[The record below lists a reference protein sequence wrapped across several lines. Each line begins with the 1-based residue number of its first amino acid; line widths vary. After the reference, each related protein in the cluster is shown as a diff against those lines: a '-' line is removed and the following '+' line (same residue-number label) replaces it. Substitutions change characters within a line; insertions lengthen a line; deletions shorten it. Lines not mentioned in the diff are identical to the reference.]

1 MKGERGVK
9 VRLEGLGA
17 EKLLNVLWKEG
28 IYLTG
33 IRRTPKRGVEVTV
46 PQAHFHRVGE
56 EAREKGF
63 QMTVLSASYQ
73 QKIKKA
79 LRKRWGI
86 GAGMAAGL
94 CLAVF
99 MLSCVWQVEMV
110 DAGKYA
116 GEVRLFLEEKNIR
129 PWMRQKDVDTTELQE
144 QLLWRLPEVK
154 WVFVKMTGVK
164 LQVKLEEGVAARQE
178 KEGSGDIVAAMDGV
192 MERLTVFSGTA
203 MCKEGDVVHKGQV
216 LIKGE
221 ETDKDGQVRRVQAQG
236 QAMARVWVRESIRMR
251 TDEMMT
257 TPTGR
262 MEERVLFQTPFGVY
276 TFEKE
281 PDYLMADREYT
292 AYPLP
297 GAWVPV
303 TVIRERM
310 YECSGEWTERNMQE
324 VALEGEKAA
333 KEALVRAWPET
344 ADLDKTTKISMIE
357 RGTIEVAA
365 FAQMTKDIAQ
375 YGNQP

>member
-1 MKGERGVK
+1 M
-9 VRLEGLGA
+9 
-17 EKLLNVLWKEG
+17 
-28 IYLTG
+28 
-33 IRRTPKRGVEVTV
+33 
-46 PQAHFHRVGE
+46 
-56 EAREKGF
+56 
-63 QMTVLSASYQ
+63 
-73 QKIKKA
+73 
-79 LRKRWGI
+79 
-86 GAGMAAGL
+86 
-94 CLAVF
+94 
-99 MLSCVWQVEMV
+99 
-110 DAGKYA
+110 
-116 GEVRLFLEEKNIR
+116 
-129 PWMRQKDVDTTELQE
+129 
-144 QLLWRLPEVK
+144 
-154 WVFVKMTGVK
+154 
-164 LQVKLEEGVAARQE
+164 VAAE
-178 KEGSGDIVAAMDGV
+178 DGGL
-192 MERLTVFSGTA
+192 ERVTVFSGTA

-216 LIKGE
+216 LIRGE
-221 ETDKDGQVRRVQAQG
+221 ETDKDGQVRQVQAQG

-251 TDEMMT
+251 TEEMMT

-262 MEERVLFQTPFGVY
+262 MEERFLFRTPFGVY

-357 RGTIEVAA
+357 RGIIEVAA

>member
-1 MKGERGVK
+1 MKGDRGVK

-17 EKLLNVLWKEG
+17 EKLINGLWKKG
-28 IYLTG
+28 VPLSG
-33 IRRTPKRGVEVTV
+33 IRRTKKRGVDVTV
-46 PQAHFHRVGE
+46 PQAHFRRVEE

-63 QMTVLSASYQ
+63 QVTVLRVSYQ

-94 CLAVF
+94 CLAVLT
-99 MLSCVWQVEMV
+99 LSCVWQVEMV

-116 GEVRLFLEEKNIR
+116 GEVRLFLEEKGIR
-129 PWMRQKDVDTTELQE
+129 PWMRQKDVDTAKLQE

-164 LQVKLEEGVAARQE
+164 LQVKLEEGVAARKE
-178 KEGSGDIVAAMDGV
+178 KEGPGDIVAAMDGV

-251 TDEMMT
+251 TEEMMT

-262 MEERVLFQTPFGVY
+262 MEERFLFRTPFGVY
-276 TFEKE
+276 SFGKE

-297 GAWVPV
+297 GAWVPI

-324 VALEGEKAA
+324 VVLEGEKAA
-333 KEALVRAWPET
+333 KEALVRAWPQT

-357 RGTIEVAA
+357 RGIVEVVA

-375 YGNQP
+375 SGNQP

>member
-1 MKGERGVK
+1 MKGDRGVK

-17 EKLLNVLWKEG
+17 EKLINGLWKEG
-28 IYLTG
+28 VPLSG
-33 IRRTPKRGVEVTV
+33 IRRTKKRGVDVTV
-46 PQAHFHRVGE
+46 PQAHFRRVKE

-63 QMTVLSASYQ
+63 QVTVLRASYQ

-94 CLAVF
+94 CLAVLT
-99 MLSCVWQVEMV
+99 LSCVWQVEMV

-116 GEVRLFLEEKNIR
+116 GEVRLFLEEKGIR
-129 PWMRQKDVDTTELQE
+129 PWMRQKDVDTAKLQE

-164 LQVKLEEGVAARQE
+164 LQVKLEEGVAARKE
-178 KEGSGDIVAAMDGV
+178 KEGPGDIVAAMDGV

-251 TDEMMT
+251 TEEMMT

-262 MEERVLFQTPFGVY
+262 MEERFLFRTPFGVY
-276 TFEKE
+276 SFGKE

-324 VALEGEKAA
+324 VVLEGEKAA
-333 KEALVRAWPET
+333 KEALVRAWPQT

-357 RGTIEVAA
+357 RGIVEVVA

-375 YGNQP
+375 SGNQP